1 MTADRPEKRTRLLAR
16 LCLGGWAALILAGS
30 LLREPPGAEAVMGF
44 SGADLLAH
52 LVAYGVL
59 SLLAV
64 WAHMGLG
71 WPDRLVAAGV
81 GAALFGL
88 MIECLQPLTGRV
100 FELADLAANILGTGL
115 GIAVATL
122 LRASTRR
129 SSP

>member
-1 MTADRPEKRTRLLAR
+1 MRRSQLLAR

-52 LVAYGVL
+52 LVAYAVL
-59 SLLAV
+59 ALLAV
-64 WAHMGLG
+64 WAHVGLG
-71 WPDRLVAAGV
+71 WRDRLLAAGIS
-81 GAALFGL
+81 AALFGL

-100 FELADLAANILGTGL
+100 FELADLAANVLGAGL
-115 GIAVATL
+115 GIALAAL
-122 LRASTRR
+122 LRASTGR